1 MLNFLPPPLIGI
13 ISSVLMGLNILFWVT
28 ILFLFSI
35 FKLILP
41 FKPVRKMIDPILH
54 GIAQNWIS
62 GNSGWMRLT
71 QKATWDI
78 QGVEDLHYD
87 GWYLVN
93 SNHQTW
99 ADIFVLQHVLNRKI
113 PFMKFLTK
121 QVLIYVPLMGFAW
134 WALDFPFL
142 RRYSR
147 EYLEKHPEMR
157 GKDLEATRKACEKFS
172 LTPSSIMNF
181 LEGTRFTEEKRK
193 KQNAPYRHL
202 LNPKAG
208 GLALLL
214 NSMGDKFRSMLNIT
228 IVYPEAVPDFWDFL
242 CGRMTKVIV
251 RIEQISIPEQ
261 FIHGDYEKDMVFREA
276 MQQWVHQLWTAKDR
290 EIDQLLATSKP
301 PS

>member
-1 MLNFLPPPLIGI
+1 MLNFLPGPLIGV
-13 ISSVLMGLNILFWVT
+13 ISSILLGLNIIFWVT
-28 ILFLFSI
+28 ILLFIAI
-35 FKLILP
+35 FKPILP
-41 FKPVRKMIDPILH
+41 FKPIHRIIYPILH
-54 GIAQNWIS
+54 GIAENWIS
-62 GNSGWMRLT
+62 SNSGWMHLT

-78 QGVEDLHYD
+78 QGVEGLHYD

-121 QVLIYVPLMGFAW
+121 HVLIYVPLMGFAW

-142 RRYSR
+142 HGYTRK
-147 EYLEKHPEMR
+147 YLEKHPDMS
-157 GKDLEATRKACEKFS
+157 GKDLEATRKACRKFS
-172 LTPSSIMNF
+172 LTPTSVMNF
-181 LEGTRFTEEKRK
+181 VEGTCFTEKKRK

-228 IVYPEAVPDFWDFL
+228 IVYPEAVPNFWDFL
-242 CGRMTKVIV
+242 CGRMKKVIV

-261 FIHGDYEKDMVFREA
+261 FIHGDYEKDMAFRES
-276 MQQWVHQLWTAKDR
+276 MQQWVHQLWVAKD
-290 EIDQLLATSKP
+290 EQIDQLLAGSSST
-301 PS
+301 